1 MLVALSIRDIVLI
14 DELDL
19 ELTAGLNVLT
29 GETGAGK
36 SILLDAL
43 GLATGRRAD
52 KSLVRHGQERGT
64 ASAAFEVRADHPA
77 LDILKAHGIHS
88 EETGGRYD
96 IILRRVQSLD
106 GRTRAFVND
115 EPVGVNLLRS
125 LGAALVEVHGQHD
138 ERGLLNA
145 ASHRALLDAFG
156 RLGGLADKVA
166 LCYREFSEAQEHLE
180 AARSG
185 IAEARAQVD
194 YLTHVLAE
202 LRDLNPQEDEEEALA
217 ARRTLMMHSE
227 QIASELS
234 RTLEDLTGSKGVLS
248 TLPKSQRRLEKL
260 REKAGDS
267 LDPAL
272 AAIDRLLAEGD
283 EARDELTRALRE
295 IEFNPAELEQSEER
309 LFALRAAAR
318 KHNVRPGELNAL
330 MASFEER
337 LRQAQAGEEE
347 LDKLEARVSETRA
360 AYLSEAQTLSRS
372 REKAALALD
381 KAVAKEL
388 APLKLEKATFKT
400 HVTALPEDRAGEHG
414 LDKVEFLIST
424 NPGVPL
430 GPMVAVASGGELAR
444 FILALKVCLAAQ
456 GSASTLIFDE
466 VDQGVGGAVA
476 DAVGERLSRLAKEAQ
491 VLVVTHS
498 PQVAAR
504 GDMHWRIQKSSAV
517 KKGGAT
523 FTKVTGLSEAER
535 REEIARMLSGA
546 EITEEARAAA
556 DKLIG
561 SRP

>member
-64 ASAAFEVRADHPA
+64 ATAAFEVDGSHPA
-77 LDILKAHGIHS
+77 LEILKTHGIHAEAS
-88 EETGGRYD
+88 GGRFD
-96 IILRRVQSLD
+96 VILRRVQSLD

-115 EPVGVNLLRS
+115 EPVGVNLLKS

-145 ASHRALLDAFG
+145 SSHRALLDAFG
-156 RLGGLADKVA
+156 RLGGQADKVA
-166 LCYREFSEAQEHLE
+166 LCYREFSQAQESLE
-180 AARSG
+180 KARAG

-194 YLTHVLAE
+194 YLTHVLEE
-202 LRDLNPQEDEEEALA
+202 LRTLDPQEDEEEALA

-267 LDPAL
+267 LDAAL

-318 KHNVRPGELNAL
+318 KHNVRPGDLAAL
-330 MASFEER
+330 MVSFEAR

-347 LDKLEARVSETRA
+347 LDKLEARVGETRA
-360 AYLSEAQTLSRS
+360 AFLKEAEALSKA

-381 KAVAKEL
+381 KSVAKEL

-400 HVTALPEDRAGEHG
+400 HVTRLADDRVGEHG
-414 LDKVEFLIST
+414 LDNVAFLIST

-444 FILALKVCLAAQ
+444 FILALKVSLAAQ

-476 DAVGERLSRLAKEAQ
+476 DAVGERLSRLAEGEQ

-523 FTKVTGLSEAER
+523 FTRVTGLTEDER

-546 EITEEARAAA
+546 EITQEARAAA
-556 DKLIG
+556 EKLIG
-561 SRP
+561 SRR